1 MNSMYGDKKGI
12 FLNWDT
18 PGSFDTIKPASMTKD
33 VIQNNP
39 WPVSLKAYTK
49 RPSSSQCKLQDS
61 FLCKVA
67 LHTKVR
73 EEITQ

>member
-1 MNSMYGDKKGI
+1 MYGDKKKGY
-12 FLNWDT
+12 FFKLEHT

-49 RPSSSQCKLQDS
+49 RPSSQCKL
-61 FLCKVA
+61 
-67 LHTKVR
+67 
-73 EEITQ
+73 